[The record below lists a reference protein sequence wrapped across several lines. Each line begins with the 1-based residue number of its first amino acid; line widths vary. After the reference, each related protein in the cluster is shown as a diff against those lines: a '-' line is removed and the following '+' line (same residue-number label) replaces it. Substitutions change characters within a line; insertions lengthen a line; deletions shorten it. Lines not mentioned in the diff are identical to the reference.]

1 MPRILTQS
9 RWPMNSLCERLNI
22 HILNT
27 CATNLNPFCGGP
39 SRLWSQHHQHANVS
53 FLMSILE
60 LTHLSA
66 LEAMA
71 TLWLLCNVQQEG
83 FVRHFVIWD
92 SAAEQ
97 DRCDSVLGFCCSY
110 WSDIVTLLLFAV
122 LPLGTLPPS
131 RTGVIVCDRMIILD
145 ACRIAWVEVCCFRS
159 ILPTGIRSWPAVAPC
174 GGLWILWGQNIPVSD
189 CFTLVRW
196 GMEAVLKHHCF
207 FP

>member
-1 MPRILTQS
+1 MQMSVFNVYFRV
-9 RWPMNSLCERLNI
+9 NSPECTGSNGHSTE
-22 HILNT
+22 
-27 CATNLNPFCGGP
+27 
-39 SRLWSQHHQHANVS
+39 S
-53 FLMSILE
+53 
-60 LTHLSA
+60 
-66 LEAMA
+66 
-71 TLWLLCNVQQEG
+71 LWLFCNVQQEG

-110 WSDIVTLLLFAV
+110 WSDIVTLLLFAI

>member
-9 RWPMNSLCERLNI
+9 HWPMNSLCERLNI
-22 HILNT
+22 HIVLSNT
-27 CATNLNPFCGGP
+27 CATNLKPFCGGP
-39 SRLWSQHHQHANVS
+39 SRLWSQHQQHANVS

-71 TLWLLCNVQQEG
+71 TLWLFCNVQQEG

-97 DRCDSVLGFCCSY
+97 DRCDSVLGFCCQ
-110 WSDIVTLLLFAV
+110 
-122 LPLGTLPPS
+122 
-131 RTGVIVCDRMIILD
+131 TGVIVCDRMIILD

-189 CFTLVRW
+189 CFTPVRW

-207 FP
+207 FPLPTFGC